1 VNPIFPDG
9 VTPTNGGFEVISYT
23 DTSWTAVTVFD
34 GKAVHTGSVVYYSFP
49 LNCLGQPE
57 TDTLVADSVG
67 WLLPKQHDLT
77 VTLEAPPF
85 LSVNASTVLQA
96 TVYDTG
102 LNDESGLNLYL
113 LIDDNVVNSAT
124 IPGLQ
129 VGDSYTIVYVW
140 TPTTTGPYNVTA
152 YAPPVAGEEYLVN
165 NNVTKSVDVISSVDV
180 AVTDVLVSSNA
191 VYQGWIVGIIV
202 TVANLGYETETFAVI
217 LYYDSSMI
225 ASQPVQDLAP
235 NASIT
240 LSFAWNTTDVSPGY
254 EGTIS
259 AITPPLPFEINVAN
273 NVLTDGTVKIKI
285 FGDINGD
292 GGVNLQDLVLLA
304 QAYGSHVGDPNYNP
318 EADFSNDG
326 IIGLTDLVTCAIHYG
341 QSLPP

>member
-1 VNPIFPDG
+1 
-9 VTPTNGGFEVISYT
+9 
-23 DTSWTAVTVFD
+23 
-34 GKAVHTGSVVYYSFP
+34 
-49 LNCLGQPE
+49 
-57 TDTLVADSVG
+57 VG

-77 VTLEAPPF
+77 VTLEAPPV

-113 LIDDNVVNSAT
+113 LINDNVVNSAT

-129 VGDSYTIVYVW
+129 VGDSYTIVYTW

-165 NNVTKSVDVISSVDV
+165 NDVTKNVNVISPVDV

-191 VYQGWIVGIIV
+191 VYQGWIVGINV
-202 TVANLGYETETFAVI
+202 TVANLGYETETFTVL
-217 LYYDSSMI
+217 LYYDGSMI
-225 ASQPVQDLAP
+225 ATQPVQDLAP

-240 LSFAWNTTDVSPGY
+240 VSFAWNTTDVSPGY

-259 AITPPLPFEINVAN
+259 AIIPPLPFEINVAN
-273 NVLTDGTVKIKI
+273 NELTDGTVKIKI

-292 GGVNLQDLVLLA
+292 GAVNLQDLVLLA

-318 EADFSNDG
+318 EADFNNDG